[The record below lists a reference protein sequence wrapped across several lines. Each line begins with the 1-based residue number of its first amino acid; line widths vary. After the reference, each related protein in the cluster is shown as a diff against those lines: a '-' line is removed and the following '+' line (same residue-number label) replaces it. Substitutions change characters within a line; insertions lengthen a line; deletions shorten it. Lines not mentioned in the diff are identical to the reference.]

1 MYEDSIQELNKCFD
15 DKENRS
21 FDTGYNEDGEYS
33 VSQYD
38 VDDFLWLSKKKWT
51 WFDVYKHQINGGGI
65 WFTHEDLEN
74 AKYY

>member
-38 VDDFLWLSKKKWT
+38 VDDFL
-51 WFDVYKHQINGGGI
+51 
-65 WFTHEDLEN
+65 
-74 AKYY
+74 